1 MKLYFLSLLSF
12 LNSIIFIFLLFGK
25 KMKSILINGRGQFN
39 CSLAAQFSNATAQ
52 FSNTSL
58 PMCKFKKGD
67 QCAPQRLHVEPN
79 KTYRIRLASTTGLA
93 SLNFAVQV
101 RKVSKKNFA
110 VQVLIIF
117 ICFTL
122 KSSFKNKRTYNI
134 FSKKY
139 LTKY

>member
-1 MKLYFLSLLSF
+1 MKLYFLSVLF
-12 LNSIIFIFLLFGK
+12 LNRIIFVFLFLGK
-25 KMKSILINGRGQFN
+25 LKSILINGRGQFN

-101 RKVSKKNFA
+101 
-110 VQVLIIF
+110 LIF
-117 ICFTL
+117 FFCFTL
-122 KSSFKNKRTYNI
+122 KSSFKNNQTYYI
-134 FSKKY
+134 FFSKY
-139 LTKY
+139 LT